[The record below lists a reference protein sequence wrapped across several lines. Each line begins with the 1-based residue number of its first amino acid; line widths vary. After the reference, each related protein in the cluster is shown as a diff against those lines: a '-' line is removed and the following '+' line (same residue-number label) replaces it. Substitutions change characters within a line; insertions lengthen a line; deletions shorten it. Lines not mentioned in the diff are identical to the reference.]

1 MIVKVVPQL
10 RFGQEDELTVME
22 SLLAAPQVGKAA
34 EGQSLV
40 AEGGAPHARQLERMV
55 GAGVGIAAE
64 EALVHQLDAVGGREI
79 VVVTVPGATQQGRL
93 LEAAS
98 ALAQTAVV
106 LHMGGKAFLSYAE
119 LAAHLGIGR
128 LGELAAEIDI
138 DEVEP
143 TAPLV
148 GGEFL
153 VGQRHLGSSGLV
165 VGIEVPTEVVMQL

>member
-1 MIVKVVPQL
+1 MQRLSEWCIL
-10 RFGQEDELTVME
+10 HRGNMNS
-22 SLLAAPQVGKAA
+22 SLCRT
-34 EGQSLV
+34 S
-40 AEGGAPHARQLERMV
+40 APHARQLERVV

-79 VVVTVPGATQQGRL
+79 VIVTVPSATQQGRL

-106 LHMGGKAFLSYAE
+106 LHMGGKAFLSDAE

-128 LGELAAEIDI
+128 LGELTAEIDI

-148 GGEFL
+148 GGKLL
-153 VGQRHLGSSGLV
+153 VGQRHLGSCGLV
-165 VGIEVPTEVVMQL
+165 VGIEVSTEVVMQL